1 MQFVLTHGT
10 SAAGL
15 LRAGPHGAPAEW
27 THAARTD
34 NRAHM
39 ARAAHMRSNAPA
51 CTSRTSDA
59 HSLQSH
65 LVINGVE
72 EHYST
77 VWVSRGREYMQT
89 TSVEAADAIVR
100 LHGDVRAVV
109 ALVRSGA
116 HDRAADA
123 GLGRRASNVCA
134 IGKRWNV
141 RYVTSDDFTLH
152 PSRAV

>member
-1 MQFVLTHGT
+1 MPCTIRAETLGT

-15 LRAGPHGAPAEW
+15 LRAGLHMVLLRNGPTRREQTTG
-27 THAARTD
+27 R
-34 NRAHM
+34 M

-51 CTSRTSDA
+51 CTSRRSDA

-89 TSVEAADAIVR
+89 TSVEAAEQSSDCMEMCAQWRR
-100 LHGDVRAVV
+100 LCA
-109 ALVRSGA
+109 RSGA

-134 IGKRWNV
+134 IEKMERSLRDV
-141 RYVTSDDFTLH
+141 
-152 PSRAV
+152 